1 MRTIELKLKR
11 KLNEVFIL
19 EPTDLGNNLLT
30 NLYHQVTSRFKTM
43 PFIYILPLSILL
55 AVVSYFILNYL
66 LVKLVNLLQYG
77 F

>member
-1 MRTIELKLKR
+1 MKTIEYKLKR

-19 EPTDLGNNLLT
+19 EPNDLGSDFLT
-30 NLYHQVTSRFKTM
+30 NLYHKITSHFKTM

-66 LVKLVNLLQYG
+66 LIKFVTLLQYG